1 MAVQLAVR
9 MGYDELYVVGCDLGY
24 RDADNQNWFIRGY
37 LPPDAYKAEQAR
49 RWNRVLEE
57 AHRNAKNECDNLG
70 IKIFNA
76 GIGGDLMAYRRVK
89 LETVLG

>member
-1 MAVQLAVR
+1 

-57 AHRNAKNECDNLG
+57 AHGIAMQECQKRG
-70 IKIFNA
+70 VKIANA
-76 GIGGDLMAYRRVK
+76 GIGGELRAYPRVR
-89 LETVLG
+89 LEDILG